1 MSSMTRCR
9 GSFVFSGPGV
19 EGKENV
25 KTGRASED
33 LSPVSAEMRPY
44 PGRTKALQRGDGGDT
59 HGVTGLNRS
68 VARALQVL
76 LEVARAEKPLGFMDL
91 YKRLKLPKGTLH
103 KLLYTLETLTFL
115 RRDEDSGKYSTGL
128 AVLELNARGLAK
140 PGDLR
145 SILDPILHQLV
156 ETWDESLVLCV
167 YDDGEEIILDRL
179 DPPYQVVRVTTE
191 MGRRHPAYA
200 TSGGLAAMA
209 LLPEKAAFQELPAKL
224 RTLTKNTVKTRKA
237 LRARLQEV
245 KAKGYAV
252 DMEEAYVG
260 VRCVGIAVSV
270 PGWPIVT
277 VSFTL
282 PLQRA
287 AIERMQMLSQ
297 PLLQAAR
304 EIERALARAVSL
316 SDSR

>member
-1 MSSMTRCR
+1 
-9 GSFVFSGPGV
+9 
-19 EGKENV
+19 
-25 KTGRASED
+25 
-33 LSPVSAEMRPY
+33 MRPH
-44 PGRTKALQRGDGGDT
+44 PGRTKALQRWDSGGT
-59 HGVTGLNRS
+59 HGVAGLNRS
-68 VARALQVL
+68 VARALQIL
-76 LEVARAEKPLGFMDL
+76 LEVSKSEKPLSFMDL
-91 YKRLKLPKGTLH
+91 HKQLELPKGTLH
-103 KLLYTLETLTFL
+103 KLLYTLETLNFL
-115 RRDEDSGKYSTGL
+115 RRDEDSSRYSIGL

-145 SILDPILHQLV
+145 SILDPILHRLV
-156 ETWDESLVLCV
+156 EEWHETLVLCV

-179 DPPYQVVRVTTE
+179 DSPYQVVRVTTA

-209 LLPEKAAFQELPAKL
+209 LLSEKLAFQGLPAKL
-224 RTLTKNTVKTRKA
+224 RTMTQNTVKTRKE
-237 LRARLQEV
+237 LRARLREV
-245 KAKGYAV
+245 KEKGYAV
-252 DMEEAYVG
+252 DMEEAYIG

-297 PLLQAAR
+297 PLLEAAR
-304 EIERALARAVSL
+304 EIERALTRAAPSTPRADGDSL
-316 SDSR
+316 LTEGII